1 MAARGLKTKTRTP
14 KHKPAVAVEQMT
26 TLKDKP
32 SAEEATETIC
42 SELETA
48 AAKESN
54 GSEEEAVALLVDDDW
69 VGAHID
75 ELIQSFEL
83 DNGINTKLVA
93 RIRKKYTADG
103 E

>member
-14 KHKPAVAVEQMT
+14 KYKPAVAMKQMT
-26 TLKDKP
+26 TVKEKP
-32 SAEEATETIC
+32 SADEATETIC
-42 SELETA
+42 GELEAA

-54 GSEEEAVALLVDDDW
+54 GSEEDAVALLTDNDW
-69 VGAHID
+69 VGAQID
-75 ELIQSFEL
+75 ELIDSFEL
-83 DNGINTKLVA
+83 DDGIKTKLVA